1 MALLYHR
8 QTVELNTKDIDVRIV
23 DEEDDHAVAITFP
36 SQDDLEVTELLL
48 TKEEVEQIYD
58 VLFNK

>member
-8 QTVELNTKDIDVRIV
+8 QTVELNTKDIDIRLV
-23 DEEDDHAVAITFP
+23 DEEGDHAVAITFP